1 MVTQA
6 RARAAVARGVPIPL
20 PSAPLSPR
28 IASVTPRK
36 IRLFVASSLD
46 AQIAR
51 RNDTID
57 WLISDA
63 DYGYADFYASV
74 DTLILGRNTYD
85 VCLTFEAFP
94 YPGKR
99 VIVLS
104 RTRSGADQ
112 NGVEYTAEEPFE
124 VVHRLRREPGGD
136 IWLVGG
142 GQVVRSFLAANLV
155 DGLDIFV
162 HPILLGDG
170 LPLFPTGFPE
180 TKLALASSQSFPS
193 GLVRLSYV
201 RA

>member
-1 MVTQA
+1 VT
-6 RARAAVARGVPIPL
+6 VPR
-20 PSAPLSPR
+20 R
-28 IASVTPRK
+28 IQ
-36 IRLFVASSLD
+36 LFIATSLD
-46 AQIAR
+46 GHIAR
-51 RNDTID
+51 RGDAID
-57 WLISDA
+57 WLLTDA
-63 DYGYADFYASV
+63 DYGYADFYASI

-85 VCLTFEAFP
+85 VCLTFETFP

-104 RTRSGADQ
+104 RTRSGSDQ
-112 NGVEYTAEEPFE
+112 NGVEYSAEEPFE
-124 VVHRLRREPGGD
+124 LAHRLRRETGAN

-155 DGLDIFV
+155 DDLDVFI

-180 TKLALASSQSFPS
+180 TRLDLVSSQAFAS
-193 GLVRLSYV
+193 GLARLSYR